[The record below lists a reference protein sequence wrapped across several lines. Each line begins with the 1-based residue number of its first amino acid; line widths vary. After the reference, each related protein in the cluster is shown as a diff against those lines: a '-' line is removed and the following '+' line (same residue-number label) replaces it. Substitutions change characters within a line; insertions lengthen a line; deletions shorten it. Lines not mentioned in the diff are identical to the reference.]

1 MEEVEEPSKRGT
13 SCIYAFKGQVS
24 AYDGKTAI
32 SRQAIWTCKLNVL
45 LFRRQAFFGF
55 KNLNSTQTVLVFCE
69 H

>member
-13 SCIYAFKGQVS
+13 SCIYGFKGQVS

-45 LFRRQAFFGF
+45 LFRRHVFFGL
-55 KNLNSTQTVLVFCE
+55 KNLNFTNSFGIL
-69 H
+69 